1 MLTVVGAVVAFI
13 IGMALWQHLQLESMR
28 SVLTRLGSFLGD
40 THDFELEKAWGREL
54 GVRVSVGL
62 HDPLRE
68 TSLRYLVPSRFTE
81 ISVELPTAFPIML
94 HVDSGWNGQRVYAA
108 PAEVTKH
115 LVDEATLAALRELRI
130 KELTIVAGEPPVLRL
145 RGHGW
150 MLDMERAQRA
160 ASLAAGLVRGIAPA
174 LSAAEA
180 EAEAEAAAAAHRVM
194 VGEPY
199 RGQVDDS
206 YLKRVAEAR
215 AAELERVRSEVE
227 SHVQRRRWINAAL
240 AVVALTLAGVVAVK
254 ISYLV
259 LLVILLFPLLVRI
272 S

>member
-1 MLTVVGAVVAFI
+1 MIPIAGAVLAFF
-13 IGMALWQHLQLESMR
+13 IGMALWQHLQRERMR

-40 THDFELEKAWGREL
+40 THDFDLEKAWGREL

-68 TSLRYLVPSRFTE
+68 TSLRYLVPARFTE
-81 ISVELPTAFPIML
+81 IGVELPTAFPIML
-94 HVDSGWNGQRVYAA
+94 HVDSGRWIGQRVYAA

-115 LVDEATLAALRELRI
+115 LVDEATLAALRELRV
-130 KELTIVAGEPPVLRL
+130 KELTIVPGEPPVLRL
-145 RGHGW
+145 RAQGW

-160 ASLAAGLVRGIAPA
+160 AALAAGLVQGMAPA
-174 LSAAEA
+174 LSA
-180 EAEAEAAAAAHRVM
+180 AEAEAAAAAHRVM

-199 RGQVDDS
+199 RGQLDDS
-206 YLKRVAEAR
+206 HLARVAEAR
-215 AAELERVRSEVE
+215 AAELARVRGEVE
-227 SHVQRRRWINAAL
+227 SELQRRRWINAAL
-240 AVVALTLAGVVAVK
+240 VVVALTLAAVVAVK

-259 LLVILLFPLLVRI
+259 LLVIFLLPLLVRI

>member
-1 MLTVVGAVVAFI
+1 MLIVVGVVFAFI
-13 IGMALWQHLQLESMR
+13 IGMALWQHLQLERMR

-40 THDFELEKAWGREL
+40 THDLELEKAWGREL

-68 TSLRYLVPSRFTE
+68 TPLRYLGPSRFTE
-81 ISVELPTAFPIML
+81 ICVELPAAFPIML
-94 HVDSGWNGQRVYAA
+94 HVDSGWSGQRVYAA

-130 KELTIVAGEPPVLRL
+130 KELTIVAGEPPVLRV
-145 RGHGW
+145 RAKGW

-160 ASLAAGLVRGIAPA
+160 ASLAAGLVRRMAPA
-174 LSAAEA
+174 LSEA
-180 EAEAEAAAAAHRVM
+180 EAEAEAAAAANRVM

-206 YLKRVAEAR
+206 SLKRVAEAR
-215 AAELERVRSEVE
+215 AAELERVRREVE
-227 SHVQRRRWINAAL
+227 SEVHRRRWIHAAL